1 MKNLLRWTV
10 SSALLSVLAL
20 ITAGS
25 ISGQEMFPE
34 GKGRDTLF
42 LVCTQCHALNRMTEA
57 ELTADDWEFIVYDM
71 ISRGS
76 PVYQED
82 IADLK
87 KYLID
92 NFAVEEK

>member
-1 MKNLLRWTV
+1 MKKLFRWYT
-10 SSALLSVLAL
+10 AITLAL
-20 ITAGS
+20 GLGVIAFSTS
-25 ISGQEMFPE
+25 MSQEMFPE
-34 GKGRDTLF
+34 GEGRETLL

-76 PVYQED
+76 PVYKDD
-82 IADLK
+82 IEDLK

-92 NFAVEEK
+92 NFAIDKQ